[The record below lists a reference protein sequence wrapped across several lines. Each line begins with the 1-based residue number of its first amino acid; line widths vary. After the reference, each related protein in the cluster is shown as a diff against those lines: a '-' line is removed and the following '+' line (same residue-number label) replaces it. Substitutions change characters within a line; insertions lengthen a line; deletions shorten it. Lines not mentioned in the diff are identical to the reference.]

1 MKKLVF
7 LLICILA
14 TTLTASAQSGSRHKR
29 FQGKYKLGLH
39 VGNLYTE
46 GDRSSFD
53 SDKAGFEL
61 GYSASITKEIDP
73 ILSIR
78 YQFIIGNLSGSWEE
92 RRDDYFEAVMM
103 EHSLNFQY
111 DFFELLIPRYDPLY
125 DWHLVGG
132 FGLGW
137 FSTQSQLRDIQ
148 TDGKIGGEVNND
160 QFTVSGFMGIEFAVS
175 EKLTMVLNGRV
186 SILSEDNIDN
196 VEVFSSDFVAFTNL
210 GIAYTL

>member
-39 VGNLYTE
+39 LGNLYTQ

-61 GYSASITKEIDP
+61 GYSVSLTKEVDP

-78 YQFIIGNLSGSWEE
+78 YQFITGNLSGSWESN
-92 RRDDYFEAVMM
+92 RDDYFEGIMM

-111 DFFELLIPRYDPLY
+111 DFFELFIPRYDPLY

-137 FSTQSQLRDIQ
+137 FVTETQLRDLES
-148 TDGKIGGEVNND
+148 DGKIGDEATNG
-160 QFTVSGFMGIEFAVS
+160 QFTVSGFAGIEFAVS
-175 EKLTMVLNGRV
+175 ENLIMVINGRV

-196 VEVFSSDFVAFTNL
+196 VEAFSSDYVAFSNIGFT
-210 GIAYTL
+210 YTL